1 VRIHFIENMTQRQ
14 IVDVLGMTPAF
25 VSPRMR
31 RAIVALKA
39 MRDYG
44 NTMGCA
50 AAHFTTAYLRS
61 DRAGSGPSPTNEEDV
76 TWSPGIEPTR

>member
-1 VRIHFIENMTQRQ
+1 MRIHFIENMTQRQ

-31 RAIVALKA
+31 RAIVALKG

-44 NTMGCA
+44 NTGLCCSA
-50 AAHFTTAYLRS
+50 FHYGVFAV
-61 DRAGSGPSPTNEEDV
+61 GPSWV
-76 TWSPGIEPTR
+76 RSVAHQ